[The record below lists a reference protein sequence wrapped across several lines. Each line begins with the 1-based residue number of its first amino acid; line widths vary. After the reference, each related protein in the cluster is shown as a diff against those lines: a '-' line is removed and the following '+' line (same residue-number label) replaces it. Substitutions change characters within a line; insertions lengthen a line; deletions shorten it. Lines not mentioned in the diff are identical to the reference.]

1 MPARRIDFYL
11 NTSDRL
17 RSLTQEVRR
26 NAELDQILVHSAPA
40 ELTQACRVKQLR
52 DGTLTLL
59 AENAA
64 IAAKL
69 KQLAARL
76 LAAYRKQ
83 RSEVTSI
90 RIEVQVGS
98 RSNGRAIE
106 REPRLLSLDAIENLE
121 KLAESLDDSP
131 LKQALTHMAARQRA
145 NRRLP
150 K

>member
-1 MPARRIDFYL
+1 MPARRINFYL

-17 RSLTQEVRR
+17 RSLTRDVQR
-26 NAELDQILVHSAPA
+26 NAGLHQVLVDTAPP
-40 ELTQACRVKQLR
+40 ELTQACCVKQLR

-76 LAAYRKQ
+76 LVAYQKQ
-83 RSEVTSI
+83 RCEVTSI
-90 RIEVQVGS
+90 RIEVQVKE
-98 RSNGRAIE
+98 AADAAPPA
-106 REPRLLSLDAIENLE
+106 REPKRLSIETIENLD
-121 KLAESLDDSP
+121 KLAGQLDDSP
-131 LKQALTHMAARQRA
+131 LKQALTTLAGRQRA
-145 NRRLP
+145 R

>member
-1 MPARRIDFYL
+1 MSARKINFYL

-17 RSLTQEVRR
+17 RSLTHEARR
-26 NAELDQILVHSAPA
+26 NAELHQVLVNIAPL

-76 LAAYRKQ
+76 LVAYQKQ
-83 RSEVTSI
+83 RCEVTSI
-90 RIEVQVGS
+90 RIEVQV
-98 RSNGRAIE
+98 REAIAGPAAT
-106 REPRLLSLDAIENLE
+106 REIKRLSIETIENLE
-121 KLAESLDDSP
+121 KLAEGLEDSP
-131 LKQALTHMAARQRA
+131 LKQALTTMAARQRKGA
-145 NRRLP
+145 
-150 K
+150 

>member
-1 MPARRIDFYL
+1 MSARKINFYL

-17 RSLTQEVRR
+17 RSLTHEARR
-26 NAELDQILVHSAPA
+26 NAELHQVLVNIAPL

-76 LAAYRKQ
+76 LVAYQKLRC
-83 RSEVTSI
+83 EVTSI
-90 RIEVQVGS
+90 RFEVQVREAIAAPVTS
-98 RSNGRAIE
+98 REVKRLSIE
-106 REPRLLSLDAIENLE
+106 TIENLE
-121 KLAESLDDSP
+121 RLAEGLDDSP
-131 LKQALTHMAARQRA
+131 LKQALTTMATRQRKGA
-145 NRRLP
+145 
-150 K
+150 

>member
-17 RSLTQEVRR
+17 RSLTQEARHI
-26 NAELDQILVHSAPA
+26 AELDQILVHSAPV
-40 ELTQACRVKQLR
+40 ELTQACRVKHLR

-64 IAAKL
+64 VAAKL
-69 KQLAARL
+69 KQLTARL
-76 LAAYRKQ
+76 LTAYQKQ

-90 RIEVQVGS
+90 RFEVQVS
-98 RSNGRAIE
+98 RAPQTRPPA
-106 REPRLLSLDAIENLE
+106 PRDKRLSLETIENLE
-121 KLAESLDDSP
+121 KLADGMSESP
-131 LKQALTHMAARQRA
+131 LKQALTNLTTRQRRQ
-145 NRRLP
+145 NGPP

>member
-1 MPARRIDFYL
+1 MSARRINFYL

-17 RSLTQEVRR
+17 RSLTHEVQR
-26 NAELDQILVHSAPA
+26 NAELHQVLVNIAPL

-76 LAAYRKQ
+76 LVAYEKQ
-83 RSEVTSI
+83 RCEVTSI
-90 RIEVQVGS
+90 RIEVQV
-98 RSNGRAIE
+98 
-106 REPRLLSLDAIENLE
+106 REAVAAPA
-121 KLAESLDDSP
+121 
-131 LKQALTHMAARQRA
+131 AARA
-145 NRRLP
+145 SEAL
-150 K
+150 KY

>member
-1 MPARRIDFYL
+1 MPAHKLDFYL
-11 NTSDRL
+11 NSSDSL
-17 RSLTQEVRR
+17 RSLTRAAR
-26 NAELDQILVHSAPA
+26 QIADLQQVLLNSAPPA
-40 ELTQACRVKQLR
+40 LTRGCRVKQFR

-83 RSEVTSI
+83 RSEVTAI
-90 RIEVQVGS
+90 RIEVQVGNAS
-98 RSNGRAIE
+98 PGRAPTPE
-106 REPRLLSLDAIENLE
+106 FKRLSLDAIENLE
-121 KLAESLDDSP
+121 KLASGLEDSP
-131 LKQALTHMAARQRA
+131 LKQALTNMATRQRE
-145 NRRLP
+145 N

>member
-1 MPARRIDFYL
+1 MPARRINFYL

-17 RSLTQEVRR
+17 RSLTRDAQR
-26 NAELDQILVHSAPA
+26 NAGLHQVLVDTAPP
-40 ELTQACRVKQLR
+40 ELTQACCVKQLR

-76 LAAYRKQ
+76 LVAYQKQ
-83 RSEVTSI
+83 RCEVTSI
-90 RIEVQVGS
+90 RIEVQV
-98 RSNGRAIE
+98 REAADAPPPA
-106 REPRLLSLDAIENLE
+106 REPKRLSIETIENLD
-121 KLAESLDDSP
+121 KLASQLDDSP
-131 LKQALTHMAARQRA
+131 LKQALTTLAGRQRA
-145 NRRLP
+145 R